1 VLRGSL
7 CKYRLQEQGRWEY
20 SWIDA
25 RPNRAGGSEMFLVT
39 GTVFGLVPR
48 NQMPALGIANVSTT
62 IYV

>member
-1 VLRGSL
+1 
-7 CKYRLQEQGRWEY
+7 
-20 SWIDA
+20 
-25 RPNRAGGSEMFLVT
+25 MFLVT